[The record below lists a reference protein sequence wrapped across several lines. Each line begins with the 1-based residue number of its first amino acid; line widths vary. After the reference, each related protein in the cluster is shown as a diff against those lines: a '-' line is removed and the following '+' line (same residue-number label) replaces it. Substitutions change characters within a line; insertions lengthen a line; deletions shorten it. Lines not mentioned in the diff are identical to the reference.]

1 MGHGRPLQGL
11 TFLLSGMESM
21 AGFEPRSEISLC
33 RFYKNHFGCYVENRD
48 KCDVQRLIM
57 RLLEETG

>member
-1 MGHGRPLQGL
+1 MGHGRSLQGL
-11 TFLLSGMESM
+11 SM
-21 AGFEPRSEISLC
+21 AGFEPRSEIFLC
-33 RFYKNHFGCYVENRD
+33 IFYKNHFGCCVENRD